1 MVGEGKGLPRRRLP
15 PVLNDWHKAG
25 MPICETSVLPPG
37 SYSAHPWRLT
47 YGRTLNGA
55 PSLFTFCASGPL
67 RLRTYATTPPPLPSF
82 LAGQLRGVRRDEGER
97 RLRLSYAGLLLT
109 TVVPHAQFY
118 IDGLPILFP
127 YPKIYPE
134 QYAYMTDLKKTL
146 DHNGHCVLEMPSGTG
161 KTVSLL
167 SLIVSYQRVRMT
179 GSGDA
184 RWGD

>member
-1 MVGEGKGLPRRRLP
+1 MPACEASALP
-15 PVLNDWHKAG
+15 
-25 MPICETSVLPPG
+25 SG
-37 SYSAHPWRLT
+37 SFAAHPWLLDVWKDPER
-47 YGRTLNGA
+47 RTQPVHVPA
-55 PSLFTFCASGPL
+55 RRPAQT
-67 RLRTYATTPPPLPSF
+67 THATTPPPLSSF

-97 RLRLSYAGLLLT
+97 RLPLSGAGLLLT
-109 TVVPHAQFY
+109 TAAPHAQFY